1 MSTLAN
7 RPSGGGAVGAVAG
20 GGGNNDGS
28 SDNDVLS
35 QYKVL
40 TLTFNQDC
48 T

>member
-1 MSTLAN
+1 MSALAN
-7 RPSGGGAVGAVAG
+7 RSSGGATGGIAG
-20 GGGNNDGS
+20 GSNDGS
-28 SDNDVLS
+28 TDNDVLS